1 MRKAK
6 VTAIVIDDSALIRGL
21 LSEILNKDERIEV
34 VATAQDA
41 YEARELI
48 KKHSPDVITLD
59 IEMPKMNGIA
69 FLKNLMRLRP
79 MPVVM
84 ISTLTQEGA
93 PETLKALEIGAI
105 DFVAKPNT
113 GADSN
118 LGEYAKEIQDKV
130 YLAANANVRSEISS
144 ESDRAEKYASKKAE
158 ISSVAKACEFKRQ
171 FICAIGASTG
181 GTEAIKEVLAVL
193 PENSPPV
200 VIAQHI
206 PAAFSGSFSKRVDS
220 LARINVFEAEDGQL
234 IEQGAAYIAPGHS
247 HLLVKKDTKGRY
259 VCRLSDSE
267 LVNRHRP
274 AVEVLFDSVLET
286 AQQNCLGVILTGMGA
301 DGAQALLRMREAG
314 IHTIAQDEESSVVW
328 GMPGAA
334 VKLDAATEILP
345 LDQVA
350 KGMLTYCVKAT
361 PKHA

>member
-6 VTAIVIDDSALIRGL
+6 ITAIIIDDSALIRGL
-21 LSEILNKDERIEV
+21 LSEILNKDDRIEV

-41 YEARELI
+41 FEARELI
-48 KKHSPDVITLD
+48 KKYSPDVITLD

-93 PETLKALEIGAI
+93 PETLHALEIGAV

-130 YLAANANVRSEISS
+130 YLAANANIRTEIQNDSVRTQKHENQMVEYRSIADTIE
-144 ESDRAEKYASKKAE
+144 Y
-158 ISSVAKACEFKRQ
+158 KRQ

-181 GTEAIKEVLAVL
+181 GTEAIKEVLTVL
-193 PENSPPV
+193 PENSPPLV
-200 VIAQHI
+200 LAQHI
-206 PAAFSGSFSKRVDS
+206 PAAFSGSFAKRVNG
-220 LARINVFEAEDGQL
+220 LAAINVYEAEDGQL
-234 IEQGAAYIAPGHS
+234 IEHGCAYIAPGHS
-247 HLLVKKDTKGRY
+247 HLLVKKDSTGRY
-259 VCRLSDSE
+259 VCHLSDAE
-267 LVNRHRP
+267 VVNRHRP
-274 AVEVLFDSVLET
+274 AVEVLFDSVIAS
-286 AQQNCLGVILTGMGA
+286 AQQNCLGVLLTGMGA
-301 DGAQALLRMREAG
+301 DGAQALLRMKESGA
-314 IHTIAQDEESSVVW
+314 HTIVQDENSSVVW

-334 VKLDAATEILP
+334 VKIGAETEVLP
-345 LDQVA
+345 LDGIA
-350 KGMLTYCVKAT
+350 KSIL
-361 PKHA
+361 KHSSKNLCA